1 MEDLQLWQRLK
12 AGDQAALEEIYRTH
26 VDVLYRYGCKF
37 SVDEALVKDAI
48 QDLFIELWRN
58 HAGLGDTNSIKK
70 YLLASIRR
78 KIIKQIEKKKKWF
91 LPDRMENTVF
101 ELEVS
106 IEEVLISTE
115 ISKENADLVKDAVN
129 GLSKRQKEAIYLKYY
144 MDMDYEEIEEIMDIN
159 YQSLRNLVSRALQ
172 NMRAQIGSL
181 LVLFFLKIFIE

>member
-1 MEDLQLWQRLK
+1 MEDLQRWQRLK
-12 AGDQAALEEIYRTH
+12 AGDQTALEEIYRTH

-37 SVDEALVKDAI
+37 SNDEALVKDAI

-58 HAGLGDTNSIKK
+58 HSGLGETNSIKK

-78 KIIKQIEKKKKWF
+78 KIVKQIEKKKKWF
-91 LPDRMENTVF
+91 LPDRMENSVF

-115 ISKENADLVKDAVN
+115 ISKENADLVKVAFD

-181 LVLFFLKIFIE
+181 MLLFFLKNFID